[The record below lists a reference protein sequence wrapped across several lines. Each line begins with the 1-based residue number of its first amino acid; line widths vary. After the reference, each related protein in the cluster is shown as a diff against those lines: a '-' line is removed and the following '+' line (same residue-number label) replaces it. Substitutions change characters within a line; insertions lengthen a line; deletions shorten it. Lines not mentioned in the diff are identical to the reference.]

1 MSVFSFDDSE
11 IVIPTV
17 FDNSDSMNELY
28 WAYRDMEDT
37 LDGTNLVDPERKHY
51 PDDGTYD
58 KAFYQA
64 RKISDVISELI
75 VITRIIHEGIMEQI
89 KQNKVK
95 EQL

>member
-1 MSVFSFDDSE
+1 MAVFSFDDSE

-51 PDDGTYD
+51 PDNGTYD
-58 KAFYQA
+58 LAFYQA
-64 RKISDVISELI
+64 RKISDVVSELI
-75 VITRIIHEGIMEQI
+75 IITRMIHEGIMEQI

-95 EQL
+95 E